1 MDEEKH
7 TEATGAAEDAAPMRK
22 AAMDARAQGK
32 GAPSEGAPS
41 DPGTSIASSK
51 LGCEISADPTDPL
64 LPIWQMCREHHP
76 NVDLSILRRA
86 YARAVKQHSSQRRK
100 SGEPYIIHPLAV
112 AQTLADLGMS
122 PTVVAAG
129 LLHDTVEDTDYTLDQ
144 CREEFG
150 DTVAGLVDGVTK
162 LTKMDVGESAQAET
176 IRKMVVAMSRD
187 VRVLVVKL
195 ADRVHNARTWRYVK
209 TSSAQRKAR
218 ETLDVYA
225 PLANRLGMNAIKTE
239 LEELSFKTLEP
250 KIYNEIVL
258 LVKHRAGQREV
269 YLKQVIDEIEEDL
282 TAQGIDAYVTGRPK
296 DY

>member
-86 YARAVKQHSSQRRK
+86 YVRAVKQHSSQRRK

-129 LLHDTVEDTDYTLDQ
+129 LLHDTVEDTITHSTNAA
-144 CREEFG
+144 RN
-150 DTVAGLVDGVTK
+150 
-162 LTKMDVGESAQAET
+162 SAT
-176 IRKMVVAMSRD
+176 PSRGSWTASPSS
-187 VRVLVVKL
+187 R
-195 ADRVHNARTWRYVK
+195 RWTWGSPRRPRRSARW
-209 TSSAQRKAR
+209 SS
-218 ETLDVYA
+218 
-225 PLANRLGMNAIKTE
+225 P
-239 LEELSFKTLEP
+239 
-250 KIYNEIVL
+250 
-258 LVKHRAGQREV
+258 
-269 YLKQVIDEIEEDL
+269 
-282 TAQGIDAYVTGRPK
+282 
-296 DY
+296 